1 MKRKTADAQA
11 LAKSQGLFNLVGGLW
26 PILSL
31 RSFEWAFGDKT
42 DDWLQ
47 KTSGGLFAA
56 SGLALLQTEATPSS
70 TRAARRLGMAVAA
83 TYLAIDLIYVP
94 AGRLK
99 KTYLLDAAMEIAW
112 IRAWLRTPTG

>member
-1 MKRKTADAQA
+1 MRKRTSAAA
-11 LAKSQGLFNLVGGLW
+11 LRLARAHGMFNLIGGLW
-26 PILSL
+26 PIVSL
-31 RSFEWAFGDKT
+31 RSFEWVFGPKR

-56 SGLALLQTEATPSS
+56 SGLVLLGVEPSTPAL
-70 TRAARRLGMAVAA
+70 RAARTLGIATAA

-94 AGRLK
+94 AGRLR

-112 IRAWLRTPTG
+112 IRAWVRTRL